1 MPYEHYLGILSNS
14 CEKPITNPEKTSGL
28 NSFKLR
34 FICLHLKELS
44 SLNFQKRNENY
55 PNEEKIGNNWSFSF
69 IGVYCSQQKI
79 FCQKKKKWNPKYFGV
94 YMICD
99 YLKPKQYEPYYSIFN
114 YHSDLFCGR
123 YLLLHQVRPLS
134 PTLMFNLNYI

>member
-14 CEKPITNPEKTSGL
+14 CEKPITNLEKTSGL

-34 FICLHLKELS
+34 FICLHLKKLS
-44 SLNFQKRNENY
+44 SLNFQKTNENY

-79 FCQKKKKWNPKYFGV
+79 FCQKKKNGIQNILGFMWFVTAWNQNNISHTIVFPTTTMTCFVEGTY
-94 YMICD
+94 YCT
-99 YLKPKQYEPYYSIFN
+99 KP
-114 YHSDLFCGR
+114 DL
-123 YLLLHQVRPLS
+123 
-134 PTLMFNLNYI
+134 